1 MKTVDVRW
9 LGISVRVLLV
19 LSVAL
24 LMSAGW
30 AAAQDATLYE
40 LTENMKLTRGKV
52 VQRVAT
58 SALVGFAKVGTP
70 LCPSAAATAAKG
82 TCWINAVG
90 SNRVSGTTGL
100 GIFDGDFT
108 VVVQGDNPVDGPELV
123 VMKGRFSGQMDFAPA
138 LLHNLPYGTVEGDFV
153 VGHSGRKIPF
163 AGVFR
168 LPVLGSFPVAVGVDT
183 VSGVPVTR
191 TLRQLFCP
199 LTPSPNPNLGGPDIA
214 YVDTTDGAPNG
225 KCIDVL
231 PTEFGLGWPTVR
243 FDITF

>member
-1 MKTVDVRW
+1 MKTR
-9 LGISVRVLLV
+9 ISIRVLLV
-19 LSVAL
+19 LSFVL
-24 LMSAGW
+24 VMSAGR

-52 VQRVAT
+52 VHRVAT

-70 LCPSAAATAAKG
+70 LCPSATATAAKG
-82 TCWINAVG
+82 KCWINAVG
-90 SNRVSGTTGL
+90 SDRVSETTGL
-100 GIFDGDFT
+100 GTFDGNFS

-138 LLHNLPYGTVEGDFV
+138 LLHNLPYGTVEGSFV
-153 VGHSGRKIPF
+153 VEQSGRKIPF
-163 AGVFR
+163 TGVFR
-168 LPVLGSFPVAVGVDT
+168 LPMLGSFAVAVGVDP

-191 TLRQLFCP
+191 TLRELFCP

-231 PTEFGLGWPTVR
+231 PTELGLGWPTVR
-243 FDITF
+243 FDVTF